1 MARPAGAVSHTL
13 QDSLPPP
20 VDNRRRFG
28 PLDLAIVLC
37 VAAACVYVGW
47 RAQTVLH
54 YNWNWAPVWN
64 FIVRYDAAQD
74 SWVPN
79 LILKGLWTTVRISI
93 WAALLA
99 AVIGG
104 AMGMARVSQSLFLR
118 LVARSYVEAIR
129 NVPPLVFIFVVY
141 FFLTSQIVPALG
153 LDTWVRGASP
163 QTRAA
168 IELLLGPPQFL
179 PALVSAVVCLAL
191 FEGAYVAEIVRGG
204 IQSID
209 KGQWEAAKSMGLGR
223 GRILR
228 LVILPQ
234 AIQRTVPP
242 LAGQFISLVKDSSIV
257 SLISIQDLTFLGNE
271 VAATTTRI
279 FEVWIVVA
287 FLYFLM
293 CWSLSLIF
301 ARLERRLGRFK

>member
-1 MARPAGAVSHTL
+1 VIQSL
-13 QDSLPPP
+13 QDTTPPP
-20 VDNRRRFG
+20 VASRRRFG
-28 PLDLAIVLC
+28 ILDVAILLC

-47 RAQTVLH
+47 RAQTVLR

-64 FIVRYDAAQD
+64 FILRYDAAQD
-74 SWVPN
+74 AWVPN
-79 LILKGLWTTVRISI
+79 LILKGLWTTVRISV
-93 WAALLA
+93 WSALLA
-99 AVIGG
+99 AAIG
-104 AMGMARVSQSLFLR
+104 ALMGIARVSQSLFMR

-129 NVPPLVFIFVVY
+129 NVPPLVFIFIVY

-153 LDTWVRGASP
+153 LDLWVRTASP
-163 QTRAA
+163 EARGT
-168 IELLLGPPQFL
+168 IDLLLGPPQFL

-191 FEGAYVAEIVRGG
+191 FEGAYVTEIVRGG
-204 IQSID
+204 IESID
-209 KGQWEAAKSMGLGR
+209 KGQWEAAKSLGLKR

-271 VAATTTRI
+271 VATTTTRI

-293 CWSLSLIF
+293 CWSMSLMF
-301 ARLERRLGRFK
+301 ARLEARMGRFK